1 MVHRLR
7 RIELGDRRQNPEGVA
22 GQHDDVARMAGPTGG
37 RGVGDKGQRI
47 GDAGVLGLRFV
58 VEIGN
63 AQFRVEDD
71 VLHHRAEALG
81 RRIDLGL
88 GLARELDRLGVA
100 AAFEV
105 EDAAFAPAVLVVPD
119 EDAVRVGGERRLA
132 GAGKTEEN
140 RGVALF
146 ADIGR
151 AMAANSW
158 QQLYQQYKL
167 YAHCDDGAIA
177 EGFSEA
183 VTRLLSDRWR
193 DIRELE
199 AILKDARRFRDFV
212 VRHVDETVP
221 ADRLDSIAK
230 NATRRCPRN
239 MKSLCSDIASAAAR
253 AKKAM

>member
-1 MVHRLR
+1 MFL
-7 RIELGDRRQNPEGVA
+7 D
-22 GQHDDVARMAGPTGG
+22 ARAFMLVIVSAW
-37 RGVGDKGQRI
+37 
-47 GDAGVLGLRFV
+47 LGLVQFV
-58 VEIGN
+58 PVVFADSRMCSKEE
-63 AQFRVEDD
+63 AQE
-71 VLHHRAEALG
+71 AES
-81 RRIDLGL
+81 
-88 GLARELDRLGVA
+88 VA
-100 AAFEV
+100 A
-105 EDAAFAPAVLVVPD
+105 
-119 EDAVRVGGERRLA
+119 
-132 GAGKTEEN
+132 T
-140 RGVALF
+140 
-146 ADIGR
+146 
-151 AMAANSW
+151 ANSW